1 MSDAITTTE
10 GAPYDV
16 ENELPATLY
25 MAFVAGHLEPGA
37 ALRGLA
43 LRYREIDQLHGELSR
58 DRDQLRTMIGEVVAV
73 MPQQKA
79 QAAGFELAITGGGE
93 TVNYDAK
100 ALDSLMAK
108 LLAEGYT
115 QVAGAIADARKT
127 SQRAASLRVTREKA
141 K

>member
-1 MSDAITTTE
+1 MNEITATE
-10 GAPYDV
+10 GTPFDI

-43 LRYREIDQLHGELSR
+43 LRYREIDQLHGELSK
-58 DRDQLRTMIGEVVAV
+58 DRDQLRTMIGEIVAV

-93 TVNYDAK
+93 SVTWDTK
-100 ALDSLMAK
+100 QLDGVVAK
-108 LLAEGYT
+108 LLASGYPDF
-115 QVAGAIADARKT
+115 AEMIAMARKT